1 MMEDG
6 MMSSIIAYP
15 VTPDMGTR
23 EALNAMLQHVA
34 YESDGMG
41 YRAPTV
47 LASNYRALLR
57 DYAPLVIEHSTE
69 HWARVLIIAPHV
81 DRSDILADLLE
92 TLITLCNDYPLY
104 DDEDYFK
111 LEDERLIE
119 FIEDERDETDPPA
132 ADIARAL
139 WECDL
144 QATHESD
151 GSVYISETDFHAAIA
166 YARATVSTDKDAN

>member
-1 MMEDG
+1 

-15 VTPDMGTR
+15 ITPDMGTR
-23 EALNAMLQHVA
+23 EALNAMLSHVA

-57 DYAPLVIEHSTE
+57 DYAPLVVEHSTE

-81 DRSDILADLLE
+81 DRSDILADLAE
-92 TLITLCNDYPLY
+92 TLIKLCNDYPLY
-104 DDEDYFK
+104 DEQDYSE
-111 LEDERLIE
+111 LEESRLIE
-119 FIEDERDETDPPA
+119 FIDDERADETDPPA

-144 QATHESD
+144 QAIHESD

-166 YARATVSTDKDAN
+166 YARATATAEAN